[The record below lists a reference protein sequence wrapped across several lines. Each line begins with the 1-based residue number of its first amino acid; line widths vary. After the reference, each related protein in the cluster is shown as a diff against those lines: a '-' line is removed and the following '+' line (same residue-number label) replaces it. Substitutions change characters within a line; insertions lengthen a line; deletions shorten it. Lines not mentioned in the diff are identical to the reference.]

1 MAYNPNNPNGQSTAA
16 SSAPV
21 VLASDQF
28 PLASAISDAS
38 VNFSAT
44 TIESA
49 EMIYNGTTW
58 DRKRSIDALSG
69 VTDNTTVPGVQAV
82 GVGPG
87 FNVRVNPA
95 NLGTAV
101 ASTSSG
107 ATEGSSSM
115 LISIGTTTTG
125 TFVIEATGD
134 GTNWVFP
141 ETFDAGI
148 DMWVTS
154 SGLTPTL
161 GNNYQILSG
170 NYRAVRL
177 RTTATLGATVAHTF
191 TMSMSQAF
199 LGGLDTGPAPH
210 NFGYPLF
217 HVDTTTTATQTTVTL
232 ITPPTGRRFAVTD
245 ITVAAG
251 GTTAGIVTIYDAAN
265 VAFSQGTT
273 PAILRVELA
282 PSTTSRPGVTKNFNV
297 PYYSAAVNNRVM
309 ITTSAAIN
317 PLYVQVNGYY
327 I

>member
-1 MAYNPNNPNGQSTAA
+1 MAYNPVNANGQANAA
-16 SSAPV
+16 NSSPV

-28 PLASAISDAS
+28 PLSVAITDSSPNFTAS
-38 VNFSAT
+38 

-49 EMIYNGTTW
+49 GMIYNGTTW
-58 DRKRSIDALSG
+58 DRIRATDALSG
-69 VTDNTTVPGVQAV
+69 TGDNTTVVGVQAM
-82 GVGPG
+82 GIGPG

-95 NLGTAV
+95 NLGTATNSV
-101 ASTSSG
+101 STG

-125 TFVIEATGD
+125 TFVIESTGD
-134 GTNWVFP
+134 GTNWVNP
-141 ETFDAGI
+141 EVFDAGI
-148 DMWVTS
+148 DMWVS
-154 SGLTPTL
+154 GSGLTPTL
-161 GNNYQILSG
+161 GANYQIVSG
-170 NYRAVRL
+170 NFRAIRL

-191 TMSMSQAF
+191 TMSMSQSF
-199 LGGLDTGPAPH
+199 LGGIDTGSAPH

-217 HVDTTTTATQTTVTL
+217 HVDTTTTTTQTTVTL

-273 PAILRVELA
+273 PGILRVELA

-297 PYYSAAVNNRVM
+297 PYYSAAVGNRVM

-317 PLYVQVNGYY
+317 PLYVQLNGYY